1 MKKKILITGGT
12 GFIGYHLA
20 KKCLSLGWQ
29 VSSISTKKPN
39 KERRLRKINYILSDI
54 SKINDLK
61 KKVLPNYNYVVN
73 LAGYVDHS
81 NRLKT
86 KLSHYIGCKNLA
98 KIFLKKKIEK
108 FLQIGSCIEYGRI
121 KSPQSEN
128 NSLDI
133 EIKSV
138 YGKSKL
144 RSTKFLLNLFKKYN
158 FPSSIIRLYLV
169 YGPKQDYNRV
179 IPITI
184 KNCLNNNKFDCSSG
198 LQFRDFTYVDDVV
211 RAIILTLK
219 SNDTSGK
226 IINIGNGKPLQ
237 LKRIIL
243 DICKLIKQGKPQ
255 FGKIKLRKDE
265 IKSLYPSILQAKQL
279 INWSPKIKFRLGI
292 KKTINYYKKINKF
305 L

>member
-1 MKKKILITGGT
+1 LKKKILITGGT

-144 RSTKFLLNLFKKYN
+144 RSTKFLLNLFEKYN